1 MPKSNNERLEA
12 LRKRRLAEGLKR
24 REFYL
29 TDAEKVKVSE
39 FIKQMR
45 AK

>member
-1 MPKSNNERLEA
+1 MKNKRVAA
-12 LRKRRLAEGLKR
+12 LRKRRLADGLKR

-45 AK
+45 EK